1 MTQKSKAELL
11 LRLHTGPDL
20 LVLPNA
26 WDALSARIIEAE
38 GFPAVAS
45 SSAGCA
51 AVLGYPD
58 GQRIPRSEMCFLVK
72 KMAGAVEVP
81 LTADL
86 EAGYDDVAQ
95 TARDLIDAG
104 AVGLNFEDMVDSEL
118 LEIDDQVARLQTLRS
133 VADEAGIPLV
143 INARTDIYL
152 AEHGD
157 AATRFER
164 SVERLNRFREAGADC
179 LFVPGV
185 SDAETI
191 ARLVREIN
199 GPVNILATPAC
210 PSLARLRD
218 LGVARVS
225 LGSGPSRVAMGAF
238 RRFAHDVLFHGKLDG
253 LQTEAISY
261 GEVQALL
268 ARRSS

>member
-11 LRLHTGPDL
+11 RRLHTGPDL

-58 GQRIPRSEMCFLVK
+58 GQQIPRAEMCFLVK

-95 TARDLIDAG
+95 TALGLMEAG
-104 AVGLNFEDMVDSEL
+104 AAGLNFEDMVGDTL
-118 LEIDDQVARLQTLRS
+118 LGIDEQVERIYTLRRMGE
-133 VADEAGIPLV
+133 EAGIPIV

-157 AATRFER
+157 ASTRFKR

-179 LFVPGV
+179 LFIPGV
-185 SDAETI
+185 TDVETI
-191 ARLVREIN
+191 REFVREVQ
-199 GPVNILATPAC
+199 GPLNILATPAS

-225 LGSGPSRVAMGAF
+225 LGSGTSRVAMGAL
-238 RRFAHDVLFHGKLDG
+238 RRFAHDLRVHGKLNG
-253 LQTEAISY
+253 LATEAIPY

-268 ARRSS
+268 RRSS